1 MKIKKHSLIL
11 LTKTVRADCHDKML
25 MKGNVKII
33 RPVFIAR
40 YLCLLLNARPPVIV
54 ITKDS
59 TGRSLNYKRGRVFL
73 NWGECCVQ
81 QDRFIGHGGGV
92 LDQGK

>member
-1 MKIKKHSLIL
+1 M
-11 LTKTVRADCHDKML
+11 RADCHDKML

-33 RPVFIAR
+33 RPVFIVR
-40 YLCLLLNARPPVIV
+40 YLYPLLNSRPPVIV

-73 NWGECCVQ
+73 NWGSVVSSKT
-81 QDRFIGHGGGV
+81 DLMGTGV
-92 LDQGK
+92 AFLTKESRLLY